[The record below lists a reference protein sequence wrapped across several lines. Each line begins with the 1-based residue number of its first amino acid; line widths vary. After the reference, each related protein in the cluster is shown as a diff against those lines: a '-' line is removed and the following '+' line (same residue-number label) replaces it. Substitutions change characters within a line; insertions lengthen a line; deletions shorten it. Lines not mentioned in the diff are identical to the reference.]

1 MHFIPNPSN
10 TDFVYLL
17 GLETVVDYLTVNKKA
32 NAVAA
37 PFRCAQCKI
46 DFTPVWKWEKQ
57 SEYSMEYC
65 LEEEVYS
72 FITLIY
78 HSQQGCQG
86 DLRTVR
92 NVECEEGTE
101 GGAYQSTEA
110 GVCEGTAAGAGD
122 RTALGQ
128 PEQSIARRCTY
139 GGFKCHKCCSYRIQ
153 CCCRHS
159 IASAGIAA

>member
-57 SEYSMEYC
+57 SKYFMDQHKQKVTHYSPS
-65 LEEEVYS
+65 S
-72 FITLIY
+72 FLQLT
-78 HSQQGCQG
+78 
-86 DLRTVR
+86 RMPR
-92 NVECEEGTE
+92 
-101 GGAYQSTEA
+101 
-110 GVCEGTAAGAGD
+110 
-122 RTALGQ
+122 
-128 PEQSIARRCTY
+128 
-139 GGFKCHKCCSYRIQ
+139 
-153 CCCRHS
+153 
-159 IASAGIAA
+159 

>member
-57 SEYSMEYC
+57 SK
-65 LEEEVYS
+65 
-72 FITLIY
+72 FILKLFLNY
-78 HSQQGCQG
+78 
-86 DLRTVR
+86 
-92 NVECEEGTE
+92 
-101 GGAYQSTEA
+101 YK
-110 GVCEGTAAGAGD
+110 
-122 RTALGQ
+122 Q
-128 PEQSIARRCTY
+128 PNNPLHLQPT
-139 GGFKCHKCCSYRIQ
+139 RIP
-153 CCCRHS
+153 R
-159 IASAGIAA
+159 

>member
-57 SEYSMEYC
+57 SKYFMDQHKQKVSYYSP
-65 LEEEVYS
+65 S
-72 FITLIY
+72 FFLQLT
-78 HSQQGCQG
+78 
-86 DLRTVR
+86 RMPR
-92 NVECEEGTE
+92 
-101 GGAYQSTEA
+101 
-110 GVCEGTAAGAGD
+110 
-122 RTALGQ
+122 
-128 PEQSIARRCTY
+128 
-139 GGFKCHKCCSYRIQ
+139 
-153 CCCRHS
+153 
-159 IASAGIAA
+159 

>member
-57 SEYSMEYC
+57 SKYFMEQQHKEKFTH
-65 LEEEVYS
+65 L
-72 FITLIY
+72 
-78 HSQQGCQG
+78 HSPLLLLAQ
-86 DLRTVR
+86 LTRMPR
-92 NVECEEGTE
+92 
-101 GGAYQSTEA
+101 
-110 GVCEGTAAGAGD
+110 
-122 RTALGQ
+122 
-128 PEQSIARRCTY
+128 
-139 GGFKCHKCCSYRIQ
+139 
-153 CCCRHS
+153 
-159 IASAGIAA
+159 

>member
-57 SEYSMEYC
+57 SEYIGV
-65 LEEEVYS
+65 L
-72 FITLIY
+72 FGGRDLLIY
-78 HSQQGCQG
+78 Y
-86 DLRTVR
+86 L
-92 NVECEEGTE
+92 
-101 GGAYQSTEA
+101 Y
-110 GVCEGTAAGAGD
+110 
-122 RTALGQ
+122 L
-128 PEQSIARRCTY
+128 P
-139 GGFKCHKCCSYRIQ
+139 
-153 CCCRHS
+153 
-159 IASAGIAA
+159 

>member
-57 SEYSMEYC
+57 SK
-65 LEEEVYS
+65 
-72 FITLIY
+72 FILKLY
-78 HSQQGCQG
+78 KLNKFC
-86 DLRTVR
+86 
-92 NVECEEGTE
+92 
-101 GGAYQSTEA
+101 YKQSNNPFH
-110 GVCEGTAAGAGD
+110 
-122 RTALGQ
+122 LQ
-128 PEQSIARRCTY
+128 PT
-139 GGFKCHKCCSYRIQ
+139 RIP
-153 CCCRHS
+153 R
-159 IASAGIAA
+159 

>member
-57 SEYSMEYC
+57 SEYIEAYGV
-65 LEEEVYS
+65 LLGGRDL
-72 FITLIY
+72 LIY
-78 HSQQGCQG
+78 Y
-86 DLRTVR
+86 L
-92 NVECEEGTE
+92 
-101 GGAYQSTEA
+101 Y
-110 GVCEGTAAGAGD
+110 
-122 RTALGQ
+122 L
-128 PEQSIARRCTY
+128 P
-139 GGFKCHKCCSYRIQ
+139 
-153 CCCRHS
+153 
-159 IASAGIAA
+159 